1 MLISGARLR
10 VCLCVYPAARWASLS
25 CTNASDPLLHQGG
38 TSLRK
43 LLEQMDTLRRK
54 LCGYRPRKAED
65 IMAALFG
72 SEAGGGGGAS

>member
-1 MLISGARLR
+1 ML
-10 VCLCVYPAARWASLS
+10 
-25 CTNASDPLLHQGG
+25 DPLLHQGG

-72 SEAGGGGGAS
+72 SEAGGGGGSR